1 MGAGVVKP
9 GLGWD
14 GSEGNGCA
22 GFAGRAVAGVD
33 VAPTDFSAAAIV
45 PVAGL
50 SSAGGF
56 GLASLSCWISVR
68 AFAGALCP
76 ASAMGLEPGFDSDGS
91 GGGEVAGADAAGF
104 CNRKP
109 FSSAT
114 DSALEPVGG
123 AGAGV
128 AGVEVGLAAEGE
140 SVVSGPDSA
149 AAFDG
154 AGPAES
160 VSSAAPAV
168 GAGVDF
174 KAEVSCTSA
183 FRSVFDEPDGVD
195 FAILEALVAYAVGEQ
210 NRQS

>member
-1 MGAGVVKP
+1 LLVDGWGFTSASFATNNPARSRAEAGRSALAGVGLRSTVPGIPRGGLDGTVPLGRADFEEFALDGMGAGVVKP

-33 VAPTDFSAAAIV
+33 VAPTDFSAVAIV

-56 GLASLSCWISVR
+56 GVASLSCWISVG

-123 AGAGV
+123 VGAGV
-128 AGVEVGLAAEGE
+128 AA
-140 SVVSGPDSA
+140 
-149 AAFDG
+149 
-154 AGPAES
+154 
-160 VSSAAPAV
+160 
-168 GAGVDF
+168 
-174 KAEVSCTSA
+174 
-183 FRSVFDEPDGVD
+183 
-195 FAILEALVAYAVGEQ
+195 
-210 NRQS
+210 